1 MSEKNFQKLFNYF
14 ARRRKNLQARERE
27 REIRYKNIE
36 EKMYNDKLVK
46 DWQGNI

>member
-14 ARRRKNLQARERE
+14 ARRRNVSASERE
-27 REIRYKNIE
+27 RDIRYKNFE
-36 EKMYNDKLVK
+36 GKMYNDKLVK